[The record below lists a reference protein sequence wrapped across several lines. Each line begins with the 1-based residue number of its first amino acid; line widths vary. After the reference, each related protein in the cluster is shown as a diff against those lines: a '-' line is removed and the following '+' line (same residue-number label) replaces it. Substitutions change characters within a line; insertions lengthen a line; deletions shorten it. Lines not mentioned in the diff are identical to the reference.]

1 MKPIH
6 YVHLLLLVSTIFALS
21 CARQTSPTGGP
32 KDSIPPSVLRTIPAD
47 QQINFEGKQIEA
59 VFDETVQLNNPKD
72 QIIITPG
79 VGKDFQA
86 TVKKNTVVIS
96 LTNPLQPNTTY
107 TVNLRDAV
115 QDITEKNPAQNV
127 HIAFSTGTYIDSLH
141 LMGTVFEI
149 LSAKEGKD
157 ATVAL
162 YEQDTFNIFR
172 HKPSYFTKADPQ
184 GNFHID
190 NIKPGNYRL
199 YAWLDNNK
207 NLIVDSKSEPYGFI
221 PEILRPQDS
230 VPPIAVPLVRLDTRA
245 LKLTSARPTQ
255 TFFNIKTSKSTE
267 TFSVTSNQHQIY
279 ASYGADHENIHI
291 YNTMELQPNDSI
303 PITFTARDSVL
314 QAIDTT
320 LYVKFTQ
327 RSIKPQPFQLS
338 TKQFS
343 LSASSGKLGGEIEFN
358 KPVLHINYDSIFYR
372 IDTTQVVPITASDLQ
387 FDSTRTKLTIQKQID
402 RALLKPKTPTAANQ
416 RRESQQPRSAAPA
429 ANSPDNKLTKKK
441 LPNNNEL
448 YAATATFISAELDS
462 SKATSLQIK
471 PTTMETTGVII
482 VEIKS
487 TKKPLLVQLLSKDQV
502 IAQQP
507 AKAKTIFPDL
517 LPGDYTLRVIIDD
530 DGNNRWT
537 PGNIL
542 RNEAPEPI
550 HFYRTEEGKLN
561 ITLKANWERELL
573 ITF

>member
-1 MKPIH
+1 M
-6 YVHLLLLVSTIFALS
+6 
-21 CARQTSPTGGP
+21 
-32 KDSIPPSVLRTIPAD
+32 
-47 QQINFEGKQIEA
+47 
-59 VFDETVQLNNPKD
+59 FDETVQLNNPKD

-279 ASYGADHENIHI
+279 ASYGADHENIQI

>member
-279 ASYGADHENIHI
+279 ASYGADHENIQI

>member
-59 VFDETVQLNNPKD
+59 MFDETVQLNNPKD

-279 ASYGADHENIHI
+279 ASYGADHENIQI